1 MALENIVKMILSKLF
16 GGKSTSASEM
26 IKGVI
31 NDAVTPDQHRQP
43 AAPQQPYYDDVERDI
58 DEGGYV
64 WQKRLW
70 RRHVMA
76 QMFHM
81 LHGKCGLPL
90 SEANYDRCLQRR
102 GVGYS
107 WRMVKDEMYA
117 QSLLWQDDR
126 EQFAERNRWFNKSV
140 LEDMARNLTSVDRD
154 GLLRRLASA
163 ASPEELCAAL
173 RNVDW
178 EKARKSEAWK
188 NAYKGAGA
196 YFTLKNLILF
206 HDCKVHLGIGQVLDR
221 DASFKYVADLNMNP
235 LTTANEMFALMMK
248 VIGDNDFDWRR

>member
-31 NDAVTPDQHRQP
+31 NDAVNPDQHRQP

-90 SEANYDRCLQRR
+90 SEPTTTVACS
-102 GVGYS
+102 GV
-107 WRMVKDEMYA
+107 
-117 QSLLWQDDR
+117 
-126 EQFAERNRWFNKSV
+126 
-140 LEDMARNLTSVDRD
+140 
-154 GLLRRLASA
+154 
-163 ASPEELCAAL
+163 
-173 RNVDW
+173 
-178 EKARKSEAWK
+178 AW
-188 NAYKGAGA
+188 AIPGA
-196 YFTLKNLILF
+196 
-206 HDCKVHLGIGQVLDR
+206 
-221 DASFKYVADLNMNP
+221 
-235 LTTANEMFALMMK
+235 
-248 VIGDNDFDWRR
+248 W